1 MMRYFYSFE
10 IRQKS
15 EERTTFEEVPLSVCD
30 KNKKMKKRVADS
42 RQSTPQVTTRT
53 FFFTQKTIN
62 ISIFVA
68 FRSPDKRT
76 RALDRSERRRRK
88 GREKERGAISS
99 PFLLARQRE
108 RERRRRKSHH
118 RHLHHRSSRRNPRS
132 RARKRLNKHHVWNIR
147 VLELRGAENEEG
159 NR

>member
-1 MMRYFYSFE
+1 LKLG
-10 IRQKS
+10 KS
-15 EERTTFEEVPLSVCD
+15 EEKDDVFEEVPLSVCD

-53 FFFTQKTIN
+53 LFFFTQKTIN

-108 RERRRRKSHH
+108 REREEEES
-118 RHLHHRSSRRNPRS
+118 LIIDIFII
-132 RARKRLNKHHVWNIR
+132 ARL
-147 VLELRGAENEEG
+147 AEIHALA
-159 NR
+159 RIKD